1 METVNPVAPPSPS
14 TTTRIIFGLLSAIGV
29 LIGIE
34 YSSIRAQA
42 SATAA
47 DLASLRY
54 SVSQMATSG
63 QVAEERSRRT
73 ADNIAEIQHRLE
85 AIDARLADIGE
96 EVAVLA
102 DRSARPARPRS
113 LAPRA
118 ARNSAA
124 LP

>member
-1 METVNPVAPPSPS
+1 
-14 TTTRIIFGLLSAIGV
+14 

-102 DRSARPARPRS
+102 DRSARPAPPRS